1 MATSASQSF
10 KYVLDYDGTSYV
22 DRTQEVRTRR
32 FDSSA
37 VVDALNSGDHYLY
50 LGHD

>member
-10 KYVLDYDGTSYV
+10 TYVLDYDGTSYIN
-22 DRTQEVRTRR
+22 RTQEARTRR

-37 VVDALNSGDHYLY
+37 TLDALNSGDHYL
-50 LGHD
+50 